1 MLVCIE
7 GAGRIEHG
15 GTAYEA
21 GKGGVS
27 LLPAVVGAC
36 TFQPRGPVNV
46 LEIEIPE

>member
-7 GAGRIEHG
+7 GAGQIEHSG
-15 GTAYEA
+15 ATYRT
-21 GKGGVS
+21 GKGDVV
-27 LLPAVVGAC
+27 LLPAMLGAC